1 MRRSFACHAIH
12 CFAKS
17 PFSLGASAYIAN
29 RLKQKPL
36 FRLRGIG
43 MQTLKLHPMQGPSK
57 EKKLKS
63 IQASLVGE
71 LERLIFGNI
80 PKNVLVKLR

>member
-1 MRRSFACHAIH
+1 
-12 CFAKS
+12 
-17 PFSLGASAYIAN
+17 
-29 RLKQKPL
+29 
-36 FRLRGIG
+36 

-71 LERLIFGNI
+71 LARLIFGNI
-80 PKNVLVKLR
+80 PKNVLVDGASEAAAASVGRAVAEVSTSTLATVLT

>member
-1 MRRSFACHAIH
+1 
-12 CFAKS
+12 
-17 PFSLGASAYIAN
+17 
-29 RLKQKPL
+29 
-36 FRLRGIG
+36 
-43 MQTLKLHPMQGPSK
+43 MQTLKLHPMQGPSN

-80 PKNVLVKLR
+80 PKNALVVGASETAAASEGRAGSEVSASTLATALA

>member
-1 MRRSFACHAIH
+1 
-12 CFAKS
+12 
-17 PFSLGASAYIAN
+17 
-29 RLKQKPL
+29 
-36 FRLRGIG
+36 

-63 IQASLVGE
+63 IQASSVGE

-80 PKNVLVKLR
+80 PRNVLVDGASEAAAASVVRTAAEVSVATMATVLTCSCGLGSG